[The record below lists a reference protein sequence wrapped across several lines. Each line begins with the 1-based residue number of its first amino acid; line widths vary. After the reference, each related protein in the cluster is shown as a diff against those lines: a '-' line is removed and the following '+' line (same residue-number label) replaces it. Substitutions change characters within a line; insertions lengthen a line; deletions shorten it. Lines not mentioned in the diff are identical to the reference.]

1 MADVWGAAIADA
13 EAARGGGKAGDD
25 DIFVGGG
32 GGDPSE
38 DGFLM
43 TSGLKNASKC
53 RSCATTLDV
62 GTPAWFN
69 RDGEPGR
76 KVTCQECHKKK
87 FGDAPP
93 VDPAGDAVDAKDG
106 GAKPKTT
113 KKRKLAPKFTPEM
126 LLDKDKGLTAVFR
139 SFQKIPFQ
147 GKGHETSD
155 LRRLLNKYR
164 EWAHTLVP
172 ETDFGDFVAKLE
184 KGSTSRVR
192 VKLSQIRDV
201 VAGLIDMETLE
212 QMEEYELSARADARA
227 DLHAA
232 QDMLTFGDDDDD
244 DWMAQP
250 LADGEGDDLG
260 DAALFGGGAAAPKA
274 AKPAAAALSDEQ
286 RARIERNK
294 QAALEKA
301 AARKRAATTD
311 EDAEMEMEWRRR
323 RRRRRAAAAAAARGR
338 RPAPPPTSLTGSM
351 RRRSSRPR

>member
-147 GKGHETSD
+147 ARGTRRPTSAGS
-155 LRRLLNKYR
+155 LPYR

-201 VAGLIDMETLE
+201 VALIDMETLE

-260 DAALFGGGAAAPKA
+260 DAAFFGGGAAAPKA
-274 AKPAAAALSDEQ
+274 AKPAARRERRAA
-286 RARIERNK
+286 RAHRAQ
-294 QAALEKA
+294 QAGRAEKA
-301 AARKRAATTD
+301 ARERAATD
-311 EDAEMEMEWRRR
+311 EDAEMETSGGGGGGSGGRGGGGGA
-323 RRRRRAAAAAAARGR
+323 RAAAG
-338 RPAPPPTSLTGSM
+338 PTADEFDGFDEEAEP
-351 RRRSSRPR
+351 RPR